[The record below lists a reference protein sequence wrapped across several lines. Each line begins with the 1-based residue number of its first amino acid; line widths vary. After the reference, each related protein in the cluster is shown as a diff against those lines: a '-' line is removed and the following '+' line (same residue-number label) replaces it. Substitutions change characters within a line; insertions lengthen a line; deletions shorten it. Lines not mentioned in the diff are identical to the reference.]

1 MADKKTELVV
11 RVDVNRGGSA
21 ITATSV
27 DVVGIIVKES
37 PVSGEKENA
46 GKYYTSAAEVA
57 RIFGEDSEAAKCAAR
72 FFAQATH
79 PDSLYIACVAAK
91 SVSEIRKAV
100 ESGAFVSVYHW
111 YVVLDAPTDS
121 NKKEVL
127 ALLKELDAVASSE
140 NKVFHVG
147 MNVDSD
153 DAAARVKE
161 LFDGFMDG
169 ETKVSGLTASGVS
182 RDAIYGHDTTLYK
195 DDHVGLSVTS
205 QRCGTA
211 SGSVRG
217 TFAHK
222 ELVGD
227 SPDELSLTRFK
238 AAMDCGLNVYTT
250 LAGAPDFVFGTTGG
264 PSSYIDTVIKADWLK
279 FRIQEAVLQ
288 LLKNANQGYGLDMGD
303 EGIADIGAAVTLVF
317 ARAEKLHVIMKDY
330 TITLPLYAD
339 LPAKDKKDRR
349 LSGIKGRVV
358 LMDSVHTVVPI
369 EINADLA

>member
-57 RIFGEDSEAAKCAAR
+57 KIFGEDSEAAKCAAR

-121 NKKEVL
+121 DKKDVL
-127 ALLKELDAVASSE
+127 ALLKELDAVANSE
-140 NKVFHVG
+140 YKVFHVG

-153 DAAARVKE
+153 DAAESVKE

-182 RDAIYGHDTTLYK
+182 RVAVYGHDTTLYK

-205 QRCGTA
+205 QRCGSA

-303 EGIADIGAAVTLVF
+303 EGIADIGASVTLVF

>member
-57 RIFGEDSEAAKCAAR
+57 KIFGEDSEAAKCAAR

-111 YVVLDAPTDS
+111 YVVLGAPTDS
-121 NKKEVL
+121 DKKEVL

-140 NKVFHVG
+140 YKVFHVG
-147 MNVDSD
+147 MDVDSD
-153 DAAARVKE
+153 DAAERVKE

-169 ETKVSGLTASGVS
+169 ETKVSGLTASGVF
-182 RDAIYGHDTTLYK
+182 RVAVYGHDTTLYK

-288 LLKNANQGYGLDMGD
+288 LLKNANQGYGLDMSD
-303 EGIADIGAAVTLVF
+303 EGIADIGASVTLVF

-349 LSGIKGRVV
+349 LSGIKGRAV

-369 EINADLA
+369 EINVDLA

>member
-27 DVVGIIVKES
+27 DVVGIIVKEI

-57 RIFGEDSEAAKCAAR
+57 KIFGEDSEVAKCAAR

-121 NKKEVL
+121 DKKEVL
-127 ALLKELDAVASSE
+127 ALLKDLDAVASSE

-147 MNVDSD
+147 MNIDSD

-182 RDAIYGHDTTLYK
+182 RVAVYGHDTTLYK

-288 LLKNANQGYGLDMGD
+288 LLKNANQGYGLDMSD
-303 EGIADIGAAVTLVF
+303 EGIADIGASATLVF
-317 ARAEKLHVIMKDY
+317 ARAEKLHVVMKDY

>member
-37 PVSGEKENA
+37 PVSGERENA

-57 RIFGEDSEAAKCAAR
+57 KIFGEDSEAAKCAAR

-140 NKVFHVG
+140 YKVFHVG
-147 MNVDSD
+147 MDVDSD

-182 RDAIYGHDTTLYK
+182 RVAVYGHDTTLYK

-288 LLKNANQGYGLDMGD
+288 LLKNANQGYGLDMSD
-303 EGIADIGAAVTLVF
+303 EGIADIGASVTLVF
-317 ARAEKLHVIMKDY
+317 ARADKLHVIMKDY

>member
-11 RVDVNRGGSA
+11 RVDVKRSGAA

-57 RIFGEDSEAAKCAAR
+57 KIFGEDSEAAKCAAR

-121 NKKEVL
+121 DKKEVL
-127 ALLKELDAVASSE
+127 ALLKALDAVASSE
-140 NKVFHVG
+140 YKVFHVG

-153 DAAARVKE
+153 DAAERVKG

-182 RDAIYGHDTTLYK
+182 RVAVYGHDTTLYK

-288 LLKNANQGYGLDMGD
+288 LLKNANQGYGLDMSD
-303 EGIADIGAAVTLVF
+303 EGIADIGASVTLVF